1 MPISNTYERR
11 GSFTNFEGKRNTF
24 EPVFDKPAH
33 VQHAADVFR
42 SLAS

>member
-1 MPISNTYERR
+1 
-11 GSFTNFEGKRNTF
+11 GSFTNFEGKSNTF
-24 EPVFDKPAH
+24 EQVFTKPAG